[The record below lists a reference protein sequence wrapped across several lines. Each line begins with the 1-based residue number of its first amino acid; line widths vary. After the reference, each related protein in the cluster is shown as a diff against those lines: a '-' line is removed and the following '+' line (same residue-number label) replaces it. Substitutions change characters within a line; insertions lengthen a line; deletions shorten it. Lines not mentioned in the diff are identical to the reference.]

1 MRNSIYSMSTT
12 TISPHVV
19 ESISKDV
26 KKKIANNE
34 DRIQHEIEKQ
44 LISNGGVE
52 SIVKNLSLPQELGS
66 LDPDDFEDSQEFRTK
81 LNKAVDNLK
90 NNMYQKSDSRTV
102 IEALEHMGIEVGDR
116 NSQPSIQSRHDL
128 NRFVKDNRGEHIMVA
143 PGDELLFLGSVGA
156 GIAFILFIAVVY
168 AVEAF
173 IGAGAAGTLVV
184 VAAGSLLTA
193 ITGLVVSKVYKI
205 LKFIYEHIL

>member
-1 MRNSIYSMSTT
+1 MSTT

-19 ESISKDV
+19 ESISGEV
-26 KKKIANNE
+26 RKKIANNE
-34 DRIQHEIEKQ
+34 DQIQHEIEKQ
-44 LISNGGVE
+44 LVSNGGVE

-66 LDPDDFEDSQEFRTK
+66 LNPDDFEDSEEFRSE
-81 LNKAVDNLK
+81 LNEAVDKLRTNI
-90 NNMYQKSDSRTV
+90 YRKSDSKSV
-102 IEALEHMGIEVGDR
+102 KNALKHMGIKIGDR
-116 NSQPSIQSRHDL
+116 NSQPSIRSKHDF
-128 NRFVKDNRGEHIMVA
+128 NQFVKDNRGEHIMVA

-184 VAAGSLLTA
+184 IAAGSLLAA
-193 ITGLVVSKVYKI
+193 ITGLVLSKVYKI
-205 LKFIYEHIL
+205 LKFIYKHIL